1 MKQAWARYSHWFNAL
16 KPRER
21 NLVVVAVLALAGFV
35 PYSLAIEPQLRESR
49 RLSAQI
55 ETQGKLLASI
65 RSDVAALAASNVDP
79 DSANRERVA
88 QLTRQLRTLDEGM
101 RATQKGLVPADQMAK
116 MLESLLDRNRG
127 LRIVALRT
135 LPPAPLL
142 DRPAAAPG
150 QSDATTN
157 SAPPS
162 AGTPA
167 PGAKAAQGQ
176 GTGAGIYRHGV
187 ELVLQGGY
195 AELSAYLEQ
204 IERLPTQVFWSK
216 AVLDAEAYPRVTLT
230 LSIFTIGLEAA
241 WLSV

>member
-1 MKQAWARYSHWFNAL
+1 MTRLWTRYSTWFNGL

-21 NLVVVAVLALAGFV
+21 TLVMVASFALAGFV
-35 PYSLAIEPQLRESR
+35 PYALALEPQLRESR
-49 RLSAQI
+49 RLAAEI
-55 ETQGKLLASI
+55 DTQGKLLATI

-79 DSANRERVA
+79 DTASRERAA
-88 QLTRQLRTLDEGM
+88 QLMRQLRKLDDDL
-101 RATQKGLVPADQMAK
+101 RITQKGLVPADQMAK

-142 DRPAAAPG
+142 DRPATTPGPADAAAPAGASPATAAKAAPG
-150 QSDATTN
+150 TASG
-157 SAPPS
+157 S
-162 AGTPA
+162 
-167 PGAKAAQGQ
+167 
-176 GTGAGIYRHGV
+176 GIYRHGV

-204 IERLPTQVFWSK
+204 IERLPTQMFWSS
-216 AVLDAEAYPRVTLT
+216 AVLDAENYPRLTLT

>member
-1 MKQAWARYSHWFNAL
+1 MRYSTWFNGL

-21 NLVVVAVLALAGFV
+21 ALVMVASVALAGFV
-35 PYSLAIEPQLRESR
+35 PYALALEPQLRESR
-49 RLSAQI
+49 RLVAQI
-55 ETQGKLLASI
+55 DTQGKLLATI

-79 DSANRERVA
+79 DTANRERVA
-88 QLTRQLRTLDEGM
+88 QVTRQLRTLDDDL
-101 RATQKGLVPADQMAK
+101 RTTQKGLVPADQMAK

-142 DRPAAAPG
+142 DRPAATPG
-150 QSDATTN
+150 PADA
-157 SAPPS
+157 A
-162 AGTPA
+162 TPA
-167 PGAKAAQGQ
+167 GASASPANAAKAAPGSAA
-176 GTGAGIYRHGV
+176 GAGIYRHGV

-204 IERLPTQVFWSK
+204 IERLPTQMFWSS
-216 AVLDAEAYPRVTLT
+216 AVLDAESYPRVTLT